1 MLVQDQNSENT
12 SLAVMKSLT
21 DDLTVEDVSY
31 AAVHGGY
38 GRM

>member
-12 SLAVMKSLT
+12 SLAVMESLT

-31 AAVHGGY
+31 AAGHGGC